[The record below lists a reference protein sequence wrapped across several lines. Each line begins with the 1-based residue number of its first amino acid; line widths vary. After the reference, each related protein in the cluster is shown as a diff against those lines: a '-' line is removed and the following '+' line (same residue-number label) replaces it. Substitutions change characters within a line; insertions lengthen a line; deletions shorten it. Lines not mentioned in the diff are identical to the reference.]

1 MAGYQF
7 FHIETYAR
15 IPSKNH
21 KKQSARG
28 VAKEAERDSESC
40 PHIINPQ
47 NYKLMFGS
55 TPSEV
60 VAVAEE
66 RADLATD
73 KLGRKLRKDAQIML
87 AGVASYPVPISELN
101 PNDEALNYWL
111 KLNYKFLRKKYGNRL
126 KSIVAHT
133 DEPFFHIHFYI
144 IPDFDDPQTKK
155 LSIAQVHDGIRARNF
170 VGGKKAKEKMSAYKE
185 AMRGLQ
191 DEYFESVGKLCGLTR
206 EGANKRR
213 LTRCAWKVE
222 QAAAE
227 RLANSLKVV
236 KDIENKAKTLD
247 LEQRELLCERK
258 GLLERETKLVTLK
271 SEADKTLGT
280 VKNEKN
286 SLINL
291 RAEKDNV
298 VKYLKNKVQKF
309 REQVSKLLKTISQ
322 LKNENKT
329 LIQEVN
335 SLGISERNLIRI
347 NEKLTYQNELRA
359 KALKQDRADMFDIVK
374 LASIGKIEEIKEKYD
389 KNNNNKEYVL

>member
-7 FHIETYAR
+7 FHVETYAR

-28 VAKEAERDSESC
+28 IAKEAERDSESC

-55 TPSEV
+55 TPSEA

-87 AGVASYPVPISELN
+87 AGVASYPVPMTELN

-213 LTRCAWKVE
+213 LTRSEWKVE
-222 QAAAE
+222 QAVAE
-227 RLANSLKVV
+227 RLANSLNVV
-236 KDIENKAKTLD
+236 DSIENKAKTLD
-247 LEQRELLCERK
+247 IEKRELLLEKK
-258 GLLERETKLVTLK
+258 GLLEHEKKLITLK
-271 SEADKTLGT
+271 SEADKKFVT
-280 VKNEKN
+280 VRNEKN

-291 RAEKDNV
+291 RADKDNI
-298 VKYLKNKVQKF
+298 VKYLKNKIQKF
-309 REQVSKLLKTISQ
+309 KKQVTRLLKITSQ
-322 LKNENKT
+322 LKSENKA
-329 LIQEVN
+329 LKQEVN
-335 SLGISERNLIRI
+335 SLGLSERNLIRI
-347 NEKLTYQNELRA
+347 NEKLTYQNEIRA
-359 KALKQDRADMFDIVK
+359 KALKQDRADMFDLVK
-374 LASIGKIEEIKEKYD
+374 LASIGKVEEIKEKYD
-389 KNNNNKEYVL
+389 KNNKKEYVL